1 MFMFWFLEVV
11 EGIDA
16 DSVAGIG
23 FDATCSLVALDNED
37 KPITVSPT
45 GEHEQNVI
53 MWMDQ
58 RAVQETE
65 VINALNHSA
74 FQYVGGKV
82 SIEMQLPK
90 LLWLKRNLCDTWYQT
105 KRFMDLSDFLTWK
118 ATNSDARSLCS
129 VICKWNYIVDES
141 GCHG

>member
-1 MFMFWFLEVV
+1 MLNFIFKYV
-11 EGIDA
+11 
-16 DSVAGIG
+16 
-23 FDATCSLVALDNED
+23 
-37 KPITVSPT
+37 
-45 GEHEQNVI
+45 GEHKQNVI

-118 ATNSDARSLCS
+118 ATNSDARYHLSCS
-129 VICKWNYIVDES
+129 KHIGVVITYSNVFV
-141 GCHG
+141 

>member
-1 MFMFWFLEVV
+1 
-11 EGIDA
+11 
-16 DSVAGIG
+16 
-23 FDATCSLVALDNED
+23 
-37 KPITVSPT
+37 
-45 GEHEQNVI
+45 
-53 MWMDQ
+53 MDH

-105 KRFMDLSDFLTWK
+105 KRFMDLPDFLTWK
-118 ATNSDARSLCS
+118 ATNSDARYNLNCS
-129 VICKWNYIVDES
+129 KHIQVIIHIPLFCLIDPFAVWYAN
-141 GCHG
+141 GTT

>member
-1 MFMFWFLEVV
+1 MLNFIFKYV
-11 EGIDA
+11 
-16 DSVAGIG
+16 
-23 FDATCSLVALDNED
+23 
-37 KPITVSPT
+37 

-118 ATNSDARSLCS
+118 ATNSDARYHLSCS
-129 VICKWNYIVDES
+129 KHIRVVHYIFKCFCLDPFAVWYAN
-141 GCHG
+141 GTT